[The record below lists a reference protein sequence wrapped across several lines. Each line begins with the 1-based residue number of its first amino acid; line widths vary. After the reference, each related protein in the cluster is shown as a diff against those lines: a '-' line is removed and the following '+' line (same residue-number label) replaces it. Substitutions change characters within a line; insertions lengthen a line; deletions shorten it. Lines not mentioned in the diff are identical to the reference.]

1 MLKKRTALGLM
12 AAGAGALAGLPLRS
26 ALAQAAAP
34 YPSKALRWL
43 VPYPAGGGSD
53 FLARVAGLAMAADLK
68 QPVVVD
74 NKPGG
79 NGAIA
84 VADVKRS
91 PADGYT
97 LINIDNGIM
106 VFNSVLYQNLGYS
119 PEKDLQLVTLLAKGP
134 MFLAV
139 GPAST
144 ARDAREFI
152 AQVRAQPGKLSFASA
167 GAGTPQ
173 HLAMELLM
181 KRAGLSMVHIPY
193 KGSSPALADLVGGQ
207 VPVAITDYAAARGFF
222 QAGKLRPLAITDAQ
236 RHPSLPDVPTFKEVG
251 IEGMEFATMVGVAV
265 RAGTPMEHVRA
276 LQQAVRR
283 AIHSPEVRT
292 KYGEFGIVPDGNTP
306 EEFQAL
312 IGGEI
317 KRWHPLVKEL
327 GIRLDG

>member
-1 MLKKRTALGLM
+1 MMLNKRTALGLM
-12 AAGAGALAGLPLRS
+12 AAGVGALAGLPLRG
-26 ALAQAAAP
+26 AMAQTGDFPA
-34 YPSKALRWL
+34 KALRWV

-53 FLARVAGLAMAADLK
+53 FLARVAGQAMAADIK
-68 QPVVVD
+68 QSVLVD
-74 NKPGG
+74 NKPGA

-84 VADVKRS
+84 VADVKRA

-106 VFNSVLYQNLGYS
+106 VFNSVLYQNLGYA

-144 ARDAREFI
+144 AKDAREFI
-152 AQVRAQPGKLSFASA
+152 TQARAQPGKLSFASA

-181 KRAGLSMVHIPY
+181 KRTKLSMIHAPY
-193 KGSSPALADLVGGQ
+193 KGSSPALSDLAGGQ
-207 VPVAITDYAAARGFF
+207 VVAAITDYTAARAFF
-222 QAGKLRPLAITDAQ
+222 QAGKLRPLAVTAAQ
-236 RHPSLPDVPTFKEVG
+236 RHPSLPDVPTFKELG

-265 RAGTPMEHVRA
+265 RAGTPVTHVNA

-283 AIHSPEVRT
+283 AILSPEVRN
-292 KYGEFGIVPDGNTP
+292 KYAEFGIVPDGSTP
-306 EEFQAL
+306 AEFQAL
-312 IGGEI
+312 IRGETQ
-317 KRWHPLVKEL
+317 RWHPLIKEL
-327 GIRLDG
+327 GIRLD